1 MRAKIISLVLTGL
14 AICLLPAATSGL
26 AADAKKK
33 VTYADDVSA
42 IFRNRCGSCHNGDKQ
57 KGGLNLDSYGTALR
71 GGGSGTV
78 IEPGDP
84 DGSTL
89 LGLINQ
95 TDEPKMPPNSPKI
108 PDAEIALIRQW
119 IEGGA
124 LETSGSVATV
134 KAKPKFE
141 FKVDPSMLGKPAG
154 PAAMP
159 VDLLTEPFVP
169 DAKPGAVVAAAG
181 STWAPLV
188 AVGGHKQVLLYRT
201 TDNHL
206 MGVLPFPEGTIHTLR
221 FSRNG
226 DLLLAGGGRG
236 GKMGLAVAWD
246 VKNGKRVFE
255 IGKEY
260 DSVLAADISP
270 DHSQVALGGPGKIV
284 RVYNTAD
291 GSLMFEMKK
300 HTDWI
305 TAAEF
310 SPDGALLA
318 TGDRSNG
325 LIAWEAQTGREF
337 HDLRG
342 HTLAIT
348 DISWRLDSNVF
359 ASSSEDGSVRLWE
372 MENGGNI
379 KTIAAHGGGVS
390 SVRFTK
396 SGGLITSGRD
406 RFVRLWDAN
415 GAKQRDFEAFGDI
428 ALVGVVS
435 SDESRAIGVDWT
447 GEIRAWDA
455 KDGRRV
461 ANLAVNPAPIVTRI
475 DQNKHALAAAQAEAE
490 ALTKKVPPAQA
501 AVNAAQ
507 APLAKAGA
515 DFTAAEKANAQQ
527 AALLAQ
533 REAELKAKTA
543 AAQDAAETSQT
554 ADQLAKQAH
563 EAQAAAEKAI
573 AETAAAEKAAADAI
587 VAEKIA
593 LDKALTAKAA
603 QDPALAATTAA
614 VKAAATPDAT
624 AKAVA
629 ELTLQVKKAQELIAA
644 LAASGSAQ
652 VAAQNR
658 LVQATAAKAAA
669 PPALQAAQA
678 RAKALALGAQA
689 AKSALDGATAAKAA
703 GDKAVADARAAVQA
717 STASLAA
724 AKKTLDAANAAHAA
738 AAKALADTQAAIQ
751 AAQAKTVSLKAEIEM
766 LAIEK
771 KRADAATGGLATNAR
786 PSP

>member
-1 MRAKIISLVLTGL
+1 MRAKITSLVLTSL
-14 AICLLPAATSGL
+14 AICALPVATTGL

-33 VTYADDVSA
+33 ITYADDVSA

-57 KGGLNLDSYGTALR
+57 KGGLNLDSYSTALR
-71 GGGSGTV
+71 GGGSGAV

-84 DGSTL
+84 ENSTIL
-89 LGLINQ
+89 HLINQ
-95 TDEPKMPPNSPKI
+95 TEEPKMPPNSPKI

-159 VDLLTEPFVP
+159 VELATEPFVP
-169 DAKPGAVVAAAG
+169 DAKSGAVVALAA
-181 STWAPLV
+181 SPWAPLV

-206 MGVLPFPEGTIHTLR
+206 AGVLPFPEGTIHTLR

-260 DSVLAADISP
+260 DAVLAADISP
-270 DHSQVALGGPGKIV
+270 DHSQVALGGPGKVV

-325 LIAWEAQTGREF
+325 LIAWEAGTGREF

-342 HTLAIT
+342 HTQMIT
-348 DISWRLDSNVF
+348 DVSWRLDSNVF
-359 ASSSEDGSVRLWE
+359 ASASEDGSVRLWE

-379 KTIAAHGGGVS
+379 KTISAHSGGAS

-415 GAKQRDFEAFGDI
+415 GAKKRDFEAFGDI
-428 ALVGVVS
+428 ALGAVVS
-435 SDESRAIGVDWT
+435 SDESRALGVDWT
-447 GEIRAWDA
+447 GELRVWDV

-461 ANLAVNPAPIVTRI
+461 ANLAVNPAPIVNRI
-475 DQNKHALAAAQAEAE
+475 DQNKKALAAAQTEAE
-490 ALTKKVPPAQA
+490 AVSKKLAPAQA
-501 AVNAAQ
+501 AVDAAK
-507 APLAKAGA
+507 APLAKAGEA
-515 DFTAAEKANAQQ
+515 VAVAEKINAQQ
-527 AALLAQ
+527 AAQLA
-533 REAELKAKTA
+533 RSEAELKAKIA
-543 AAQDAAETSQT
+543 AVQDAALTSQT
-554 ADQLAKQAH
+554 ADQLAKQAQ
-563 EAQAAAEKAI
+563 ESQATAEKAVGESAVAVKAASDALA
-573 AETAAAEKAAADAI
+573 AETTKLDQ
-587 VAEKIA
+587 A
-593 LDKALTAKAA
+593 LAAKAA
-603 QDPALAATTAA
+603 HDPALAAATAA
-614 VKAAATPDAT
+614 VKAGATADAT
-624 AKAVA
+624 AKAVSD
-629 ELTLQVKKAQELIAA
+629 LTAQVKKAQDLITA
-644 LAASGSAQ
+644 LAAAGSAR
-652 VAAQNR
+652 VEAQNR
-658 LVQATAAKAAA
+658 LVRATAARAAA
-669 PPALQAAQA
+669 PQALQAAQT

-689 AKSALDGATAAKAA
+689 ARSALDGATAAKTA
-703 GDKAVADARAAVQA
+703 GEKAVADARAAAQA
-717 STASLAA
+717 STATLTA
-724 AKKTLDAANAAHAA
+724 AKKSLDSLNAAHAA
-738 AAKALADTQAAIQ
+738 AAKALADTNAAIQ
-751 AAQAKTVSLKAEIEM
+751 AAQARAVSLKAEIEM
-766 LAIEK
+766 LAVEK
-771 KRADAATGGLATNAR
+771 KRSDAATGGLATTAR